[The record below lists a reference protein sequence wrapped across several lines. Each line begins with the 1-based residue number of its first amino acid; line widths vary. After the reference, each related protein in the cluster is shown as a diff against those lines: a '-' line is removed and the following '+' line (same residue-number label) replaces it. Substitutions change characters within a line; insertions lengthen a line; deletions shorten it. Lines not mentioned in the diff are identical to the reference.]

1 MTTTV
6 VARVPPNS
14 RQRPRRREPSNRRQW
29 VIIGAGAV
37 LSVLTVVV
45 CTTVG
50 TANAGPADLVRSL
63 GIWLLGQDYPDS
75 YRSTVVILGDLRLP
89 RALLAFAGGAALS
102 VAGVV
107 MQGLLRNPLVSPYTL
122 GLSSASAFGAA
133 LAIVVGRNTIGHSSV
148 ALTIASAL
156 ICGLIV
162 SAVVLGLASARQLAA
177 TTLILLGVA
186 LSQLFEALTSSLQ
199 FFVDE
204 DTLAEIVH
212 WAFGS
217 VNNAQWGH
225 VALVSA
231 VLAVSLPYLL
241 LRASAI
247 NAIAFAGDDAATS
260 FGINVPRTRA
270 ATIFV
275 SVALTAVVVSF
286 TGVIGFVG
294 LVGPHIARILIGSD
308 HRYLLP
314 FGAISGGLLLLVADT
329 VGRTVLSPA
338 VIPVGIVV
346 ALVGAPIFIN
356 LIFSKRATRL

>member
-1 MTTTV
+1 MTTTAV
-6 VARVPPNS
+6 EPSRRESHPPARRRVPTG
-14 RQRPRRREPSNRRQW
+14 RKQW
-29 VIIGAGAV
+29 TVIGIGAAV
-37 LSVLTVVV
+37 TAVAIVV

-50 TANAGPADLVRSL
+50 TANAGPVDLLRTF
-63 GIWLLGQDYPDS
+63 GIWFLGHDYPDS

-89 RALLAFAGGAALS
+89 RALLAFVGGASLS

-133 LAIVVGRNTIGHSSV
+133 LAIVVGRAVFGHSSLV
-148 ALTIASAL
+148 LTIISAL
-156 ICGLIV
+156 LCGLAV
-162 SAVVLGLASARQLAA
+162 SVVVLGLASARKLGAA
-177 TTLILLGVA
+177 TLILLGVA
-186 LSQLFEALTSSLQ
+186 LSQLFEALTSGLQ

-217 VNNAQWGH
+217 VNNAGWGQ
-225 VALVSA
+225 VGLVSA
-231 VLAVSLPYLL
+231 VLAVTLPYLL
-241 LRASAI
+241 IKAAAI

-270 ATIFV
+270 ATIFA

-294 LVGPHIARILIGSD
+294 LVGPHIARMLIGSD

-314 FGAISGGLLLLVADT
+314 FGAITGGLLLLVADT

-338 VIPVGIVV
+338 VIPVGIIV

-356 LIFSKRATRL
+356 LIFSKRANRL

>member
-1 MTTTV
+1 
-6 VARVPPNS
+6 
-14 RQRPRRREPSNRRQW
+14 
-29 VIIGAGAV
+29 
-37 LSVLTVVV
+37 
-45 CTTVG
+45 
-50 TANAGPADLVRSL
+50 
-63 GIWLLGQDYPDS
+63 
-75 YRSTVVILGDLRLP
+75 
-89 RALLAFAGGAALS
+89 
-102 VAGVV
+102 
-107 MQGLLRNPLVSPYTL
+107 
-122 GLSSASAFGAA
+122 
-133 LAIVVGRNTIGHSSV
+133 
-148 ALTIASAL
+148 
-156 ICGLIV
+156 
-162 SAVVLGLASARQLAA
+162 
-177 TTLILLGVA
+177 
-186 LSQLFEALTSSLQ
+186 
-199 FFVDE
+199 
-204 DTLAEIVH
+204 
-212 WAFGS
+212 
-217 VNNAQWGH
+217 